1 MYRVYYISDQMFAVV
16 EGRVPISYA
25 ITIIPVTLV
34 KIKAGVPLPKLVL
47 HEFYI
52 WWIQQWLD
60 DVYSVGKIAKHVSSG
75 QILGLLQNCSLL
87 WSPD

>member
-16 EGRVPISYA
+16 GGRVPISYA

-34 KIKAGVPLPKLVL
+34 KIKSGVALPKLVL

-52 WWIQQWLD
+52 
-60 DVYSVGKIAKHVSSG
+60 
-75 QILGLLQNCSLL
+75 
-87 WSPD
+87 

>member
-34 KIKAGVPLPKLVL
+34 KIKSGVALPKLVL

-52 WWIQQWLD
+52 WGIEHRVAWTMF
-60 DVYSVGKIAKHVSSG
+60 
-75 QILGLLQNCSLL
+75 ILLEKVWSFVAYESMCVFRLNC
-87 WSPD
+87 